1 VSAPR
6 ETAPAGGGDDAG
18 GDVRAVVAGHG
29 DFAAGMI
36 SAVDQITGRGAVFVA
51 LSNRGLAGEEIDA
64 RLRALLAETGARAVF
79 TDLPA
84 GSVTIAA
91 RRAARDVA
99 GLVVVTGANLA
110 TLLDFAFHGELPA
123 GEAAEH
129 ACDKGRRSI
138 AVHPS
143 TLRETAGGD

>member
-1 VSAPR
+1 MSAIDPDGA
-6 ETAPAGGGDDAG
+6 EAVEAALV
-18 GDVRAVVAGHG
+18 VRAVVAGHG

-36 SAVDQITGRGAVFVA
+36 SAVDQISGRGGVFA
-51 LSNRGLAGEEIDA
+51 SLTNRGLGPGEIES
-64 RLRALLAETGARAVF
+64 RLRQLLADSGAHAVF

-91 RRAARDVA
+91 RRAARDTP
-99 GLVVVTGANLA
+99 GLVVVTGTNLA

-123 GEAAEH
+123 DEAAEQ

-138 AVHPS
+138 AIHAS
-143 TLRETAGGD
+143 TMRETPGGD